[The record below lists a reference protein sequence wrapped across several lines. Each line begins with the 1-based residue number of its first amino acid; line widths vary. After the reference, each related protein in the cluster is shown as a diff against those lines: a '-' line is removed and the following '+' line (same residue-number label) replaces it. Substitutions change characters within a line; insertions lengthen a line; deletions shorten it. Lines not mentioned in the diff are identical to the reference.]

1 MEWIR
6 ALLTNNSHWHLWVEC
21 LCLSCR
27 LPRFCR
33 ITGAFHCLTRYR
45 SGSFCQ
51 HTSSP
56 MLCSLSACF
65 ERDTSLLHSRA
76 DTSLSLCQSSKCSAE
91 QRLIPWCI
99 AVLPF
104 LLPTI
109 VSARV
114 FYPASIR
121 GVSADRHNWPVF
133 YDQNGQLE
141 CKLMVGWFLDFMF
154 CLVVVEWFCPALR
167 PMISL
172 WLASWSHPVFRLI
185 AVTIC
190 DLLISRL

>member
-1 MEWIR
+1 VRPEQHGSIPVLYVALALYHSKISLCLVEIRYLLNNFAQHRRFSVITRKPSTRSTLRLAFHSRCSMEWIR

-76 DTSLSLCQSSKCSAE
+76 DTSLSLCQSSKCSAV
-91 QRLIPWCI
+91 QRLIP
-99 AVLPF
+99 
-104 LLPTI
+104 
-109 VSARV
+109 
-114 FYPASIR
+114 
-121 GVSADRHNWPVF
+121 
-133 YDQNGQLE
+133 
-141 CKLMVGWFLDFMF
+141 
-154 CLVVVEWFCPALR
+154 
-167 PMISL
+167 
-172 WLASWSHPVFRLI
+172 
-185 AVTIC
+185 
-190 DLLISRL
+190 